1 MSGAGAPAPWV
12 ELRVHGVSG
21 TPPEELLDRPHVTQ
35 VDGDARSRFFRATDA
50 DHQLLVDARD
60 GHVIEG
66 FHWGLYTSGSWK
78 QAFWIALLPFGLV
91 NLAAFMLPG
100 PRVGA
105 GGVEERRGVARRRLA
120 LALLRVLGLL
130 LTMML
135 SLGLAQTLMDVVS
148 ARWLPR
154 QEWAASWI
162 VSAAPTIA
170 TLFVGILVTWLGGAS
185 WLASRLG
192 LRDVDQS
199 AQSDQPLSAT
209 PRAAG
214 VNVSPNVVPNDAYMT
229 PFASDEFYRGDPE
242 TTTLRGLHVAA
253 ALVIPALIALSV
265 SEHGARFLA
274 MAVTVGLLLVAL
286 LLGDRE
292 GAASTGLEEPIVWLR
307 RTFGWVVGSAVLVGA
322 VLLVIG
328 ALSVHDLGRVTAA
341 ESTDALPHRGL
352 EWNANQYNWFSEL
365 VLYTSFGT
373 LLALAVVVVLLSR
386 ATRPMGLRD
395 DPWAYFRAYT
405 ARCAAIPVAALG
417 LFLGV
422 GFTSAFL
429 AATSTTLNGGSPR
442 LSDSATTDILQSVA
456 YAWGIGVLPVVVM
469 GAVLLWF
476 RVRSGRALR
485 QKALTAY
492 PAPSPFPS
500 ARVSAWRKS
509 LVSAIWA
516 ARVKNAVPV
525 LVWTLVSSAA
535 LLSLA
540 MVVSM
545 ATGLD
550 LWPLTLHPDSPDA
563 WNRAWMAVG
572 TWVLFGMAT
581 GMVALARGALRDSN
595 LRRAANIIWDVVAFW
610 PHAVH
615 PFIPTPYSLRVVGDL
630 AQRIRDH
637 LAATPAGVGRSVV
650 VCAHSQGSLITFAA
664 LNLLTDEEIKRVGLV
679 TFGSQLRVIF
689 PRAFPLYVNFAAIER
704 TYQRLDGAWINLY
717 RDTDPLAGPVLSWH
731 HTENGLSEHFPGPYA
746 GLRPVTIVGRHG
758 TVRHGND
765 WRLVDPVPRVQPL
778 QRAPVNALHGHGNYW
793 ASPDWAR
800 ALAAVRA

>member
-1 MSGAGAPAPWV
+1 MSGVGAPEWV

-21 TPPEELLDRPHVTQ
+21 TPPEDLLDRPCVKQ
-35 VDGDARSRFFRATDA
+35 VDGDARSRFFRATDS
-50 DHQLLVDARD
+50 DHRVLDDPDD

-100 PRVGA
+100 PRVAA
-105 GGVEERRGVARRRLA
+105 GGVEDRRGAVQRAWA
-120 LALLRVLGLL
+120 LGWLRVLGVL
-130 LTMML
+130 LTMLL

-154 QEWAASWI
+154 QGWAASWM
-162 VSAAPTIA
+162 VSVAPTVA

-185 WLASRLG
+185 WVASRLG
-192 LRDVDQS
+192 LRDVDRS
-199 AQSDQPLSAT
+199 PESDQPLPAT
-209 PRAAG
+209 PRPTGAPSSPG
-214 VNVSPNVVPNDAYMT
+214 VIPSDAYMT
-229 PFASDEFYRGDPE
+229 PFASAEFYRGDPE
-242 TTTLRGLHVAA
+242 TTTLRGLHIAA
-253 ALVIPALIALSV
+253 ALVVPALIALSV

-274 MAVTVGLLLVAL
+274 MGITVALLLVAL

-292 GAASTGLEEPIVWLR
+292 GAASTGLEEPIVLLR
-307 RTFGWVVGSAVLVGA
+307 RTFSWVVLGAVVTSA
-322 VLLVIG
+322 VLLVVG
-328 ALSVHDLGRVTAA
+328 ALSVRDLGRVSSA
-341 ESTDALPHRGL
+341 EASAELQYRGL
-352 EWNANQYNWFSEL
+352 EWNAGQYDRLSEL
-365 VLYTSFGT
+365 LLYTS
-373 LLALAVVVVLLSR
+373 LLTVFALSVVVVLLSR
-386 ATRPMGLRD
+386 ATRPKGRPNE
-395 DPWAYFRAYT
+395 PWYYFRSYT
-405 ARCAAIPVAALG
+405 ARCAAVPVAALS

-422 GFTSAFL
+422 GFTAAFL

-456 YAWGIGVLPVVVM
+456 YAWGIGVLPVVVI
-469 GAVLLWF
+469 VLVLVWF
-476 RVRSGRALR
+476 RVRSSAALR
-485 QKALTAY
+485 AKALTAY
-492 PAPSPFPS
+492 PAPSPFPE

-509 LVSAIWA
+509 LVSAIWV

-525 LVWTLVSSAA
+525 LVWSVVASAS
-535 LLSLA
+535 LLSVA
-540 MVVSM
+540 MVLTLS
-545 ATGLD
+545 TGVD
-550 LWPLTLHPDSPDA
+550 LWPLALHPDSPDA
-563 WNRAWMAVG
+563 WNRAWMVVG

-595 LRRAANIIWDVVAFW
+595 LRRAVNIIWDVVAFW

-637 LAATPAGVGRSVV
+637 LAATPAGDGRSVV

-704 TYQRLDGAWINLY
+704 TYRRLDGAWINLY

-746 GLRPVTIVGRHG
+746 GLRPVTTVGRHG

-765 WRLVDPVPRVQPL
+765 WRLVDPVPRIDPL
-778 QRAPVNALHGHGNYW
+778 QRAPVNALHGHSGYW

-800 ALAAVRA
+800 ALAAVRG